1 MKLDNRTK
9 ELIAI
14 GASLTAHCQP
24 CLQYHVSKAIEC
36 GATEDEIAQ
45 AIEIG
50 KMVRKGADAKM
61 DQFAAS
67 LNPAAVAAAGSSN
80 GGCGC
85 GS

>member
-9 ELIAI
+9 ELIAV

-24 CLQYHVSKAIEC
+24 CLQYHVSQ
-36 GATEDEIAQ
+36 ATESGASEQEIAE
-45 AIEIG
+45 AIAIG

-61 DQFAAS
+61 DEFAAS
-67 LNPAAVAAAGSSN
+67 LNPSAVTAAGSSN